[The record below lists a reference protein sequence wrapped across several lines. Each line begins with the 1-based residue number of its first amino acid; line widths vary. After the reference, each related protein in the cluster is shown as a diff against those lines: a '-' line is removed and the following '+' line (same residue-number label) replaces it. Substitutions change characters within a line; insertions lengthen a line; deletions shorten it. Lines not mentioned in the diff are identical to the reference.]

1 MSKKV
6 SLAVLLIAA
15 VGLFVTN
22 VSAHTVTS
30 TFSDDFSVG
39 NGSGTLFSN
48 TTPGVRATVY
58 AGNDIAGNVT
68 NTSFTIAWDTI
79 PGEYRIGVRNDCVG
93 ANPADRYLNLASTY
107 EAIVSGACTLS
118 PIGSARGFISHP
130 L

>member
-1 MSKKV
+1 MTKKV
-6 SLAVLLIAA
+6 CMAVLLTAA
-15 VGLFVTN
+15 VGLSVTG

-30 TFSDDFSVG
+30 TFADDNSVST
-39 NGSGTLFSN
+39 GSGTLFAN

-58 AGNDIAGNVT
+58 AGGDIAGNVT

-93 ANPADRYLNLASTY
+93 FNPPDQYLNLASTY
-107 EAIVSGACTLS
+107 EAVVSGACTLT
-118 PIGSARGFISHP
+118 PIGFARGFIAHP